1 MTTMGTVTVGT
12 VMAVAAGGAVG
23 APLRYLVD
31 RFVTDRVTRSAT
43 DRGAGASGA
52 ALFPWGLLVVNVLGS
67 AIAGVVLAATSG
79 DLRVLLLVGLCGAFT
94 TFSGFA
100 WETERLWPEAR
111 RVFWLA
117 VVAFPVACVTAFVV
131 AWRLATVV
139 VG

>member
-1 MTTMGTVTVGT
+1 MTTMGTVTMGT
-12 VMAVAAGGAVG
+12 VLAVAAGGAVG

-31 RFVTDRVTRSAT
+31 RLVTDRATRSAAS
-43 DRGAGASGA
+43 RAAGASGT

-67 AIAGVVLAATSG
+67 LVAGIVLASTSG
-79 DLRVLLLVGLCGAFT
+79 NLRTLLLVGFCGAFT

-100 WETERLWPEAR
+100 WESGHLWPDAR
-111 RVFWLA
+111 RLFWLT

-131 AWRLATVV
+131 AWRLTALV

>member
-1 MTTMGTVTVGT
+1 MTALGAITASTVL
-12 VMAVAAGGAVG
+12 AVAAGAAVG

-31 RFVTDRVTRSAT
+31 RVVTDRVTRSAA
-43 DRGAGASGA
+43 DRGGAAGA

-67 AIAGVVLAATSG
+67 LLAGVVIAATSG
-79 DLRVLLLVGLCGAFT
+79 DLRILLLVGFCGAFT

-100 WETERLWPEAR
+100 WETDRLWPEAR
-111 RVFWLA
+111 AVFWLA
-117 VVAFPVACVTAFVV
+117 IVSFPIACVTAFMV